1 MAILGTVAW
10 LDYKEPDKSYTL
22 VNLLMSKICLFG
34 LEYQIMTFMD
44 QFRYLF
50 APMPMS
56 LCYLKTYFT
65 AGSFQQILMLS
76 TSIVI
81 TKYLFTF
88 HVKNPLAIEEGFWSR
103 FIVSW
108 VFLASNLCEIVFYL
122 LPGMSLPCFTK
133 TDYNFFRRLQ

>member
-1 MAILGTVAW
+1 MSTVVW

-22 VNLLMSKICLFG
+22 INLLMSKICLSG
-34 LEYQIMTFMD
+34 LEYQIITFMD

-50 APMPMS
+50 APLS
-56 LCYLKTYFT
+56 LSICNLKTYFVHAT
-65 AGSFQQILMLS
+65 FQQILMLS
-76 TSIVI
+76 TAVVI

-108 VFLASNLCEIVFYL
+108 IFLTSNFCQIVFFI
-122 LPGMSLPCFTK
+122 LPGMSLP
-133 TDYNFFRRLQ
+133 